1 MLAVDHTPPSLLLDA
16 LQGWQLASPL
26 SPSNGLRQDADGA
39 LTLQPLPGEAIALAD
54 AAKLAQAGMQCP
66 AGLASD
72 GCGHVILV
80 DAGNGGVFRID
91 IATLAADSDIRNC
104 RAIERI
110 DGIGGPGT
118 APRALNAA
126 RGIAALRGGGF
137 AIADTGNARVQCF
150 AAPPRALTQ
159 VFQDLGGLRRADAEP
174 ATLDHPWSVAVDHCG
189 GLFVVDRGH
198 RAVRHIDPR
207 ARTLANIGTGALADP
222 TRIAVSAAGIV
233 AVADQSLQAVL
244 LFRPGAAAPL
254 AQMKPARQVPMSVAF
269 GPEGTLY
276 VGDAVGL
283 IHVFVPDATSPQ
295 VYTFVG
301 SGDSRVTGRIVDL
314 AWAGNDGLL
323 ALIEQDNDT
332 RSRALWRIWPDGG
345 FVSKGSITTQALDSD
360 IELCQWHRILLAA
373 DFIGGH
379 GGPAPIGAAQ
389 PGVASIEIETY
400 TSGDLTATAQ
410 LLTANAV
417 PWRRNL
423 RSGDADPD
431 CLVQNEPGR
440 YLWLRVTLGGNGAIS
455 PRVAGARLFFPR
467 QSYLQHLPAIYQDDQ
482 QSRNFL
488 ERFLS
493 VFQTEFDDIDQR
505 IDRLWLLLD
514 PISTEP
520 AFLQWL
526 AGWVGLVIDPGWAPD
541 LLRQHIRDAH
551 ARHLVRGT
559 PRGIEQAINDYVELP
574 AQAKVLEH
582 FRLRDWATV
591 SPAAEPDGDRQF
603 WTGVAALDGTRRLWS
618 RSFTKRLQLD
628 VYSQIG
634 AFRLVSRPEPAV
646 EPFDWGAHRFT
657 VFFPADPTDA
667 AALSK
672 RVAAVVER
680 EKPAHTEAELCPVFP
695 RMRVG
700 RQAMVGVDSRIGGVS
715 YLTLNRLATLS
726 YDSILGCSPYERPIC
741 ASGTSPRPRVG
752 RTTVLQ

>member
-39 LTLQPLPGEAIALAD
+39 LTLQPLPGEATALAD
-54 AAKLAQAGMQCP
+54 AATLVQAGMQCP

-72 GCGHVILV
+72 GCGHVLVV
-80 DAGNGGVFRID
+80 DAGNGGVFRIA
-91 IATLAADSDIRNC
+91 IATVAAGSDIKNC

-110 DGIGGPGT
+110 DGIGGPGA

-150 AAPPRALTQ
+150 AAAPHALTQ
-159 VFQDLGGLRRADAEP
+159 VWQDLGGLRRDGAEP
-174 ATLDHPWSVAVDHCG
+174 ATLDLPWSIAVDRCG

-198 RAVRHIDPR
+198 GVVRHVDPR
-207 ARTLANIGTGALADP
+207 AGTLADIGAGALADP
-222 TRIAVSAAGIV
+222 TRVAVSAAGIV
-233 AVADQSLQAVL
+233 AAADQSLQAVL
-244 LFRPGAAAPL
+244 LFRPGAAVPL
-254 AQMKPARQVPMSVAF
+254 AQVKPAGQVPMSVAF
-269 GPEGTLY
+269 GPDGTLY

-283 IHVFVPDATSPQ
+283 VHVFVPDATSPQ
-295 VYTFVG
+295 AYKFVG
-301 SGDSRVTGRIVDL
+301 SGDSRVTGRIIDL
-314 AWAGNDGLL
+314 AWAGDDGML
-323 ALIEQDNDT
+323 ALIEQDDD
-332 RSRALWRIWPDGG
+332 SRALWRIWPDGG
-345 FVSKGSITTQALDSD
+345 FVSKGSFTTQALDSD
-360 IELCQWHRILLAA
+360 IDVCQWHRILIAA

-379 GGPAPIGAAQ
+379 GTAAPVGAAQ
-389 PGVASIEIETY
+389 PGVASIVIETY
-400 TSGDLTATAQ
+400 TSGDLAATAQ
-410 LLTANAV
+410 LIAANAV
-417 PWRRNL
+417 PWRLNL
-423 RSGDADPD
+423 RTGDADPD

-467 QSYLQHLPAIYQDDQ
+467 RSYLQHLPEIYQDDQ
-482 QSRNFL
+482 QSRRFL

-493 VFQTEFDDIDQR
+493 IFQTEFDDIDQR
-505 IDRLWLLLD
+505 IDQLWLLLD
-514 PISTEP
+514 PMSTEP

-526 AGWVGLVIDPGWAPD
+526 AGWVGLVIDPGWTPD
-541 LLRQHIRDAH
+541 VLRQRIRDAY

-559 PRGIEQAINDYVELP
+559 PKGIEQAINDYLELP

-591 SPAAEPDGDRQF
+591 SPANEPDDDRQF

-634 AFRLVSRPEPAV
+634 AFRLVSRPEPPV

-657 VFFPADPTDA
+657 VFFPVDPADADVA
-667 AALSK
+667 SK
-672 RVAAVVER
+672 RIAAVVER
-680 EKPAHTEAELCPVFP
+680 EKPAHTEADLCPVFP

-700 RQAMVGVDSRIGGVS
+700 RQAMVGVDTRVGGVS

-726 YDSILGCSPYERPIC
+726 YDTILGCSPYERPMR
-741 ASGTSPRPRVG
+741 AGGTSPRPCVG
-752 RTTVLQ
+752 TTTVLQ

>member
-39 LTLQPLPGEAIALAD
+39 LTLQPLPGKATALAD
-54 AAKLAQAGMQCP
+54 AATLVQAGMRCP
-66 AGLASD
+66 SGVASD
-72 GCGHVILV
+72 GCGHVLVV

-91 IATLAADSDIRNC
+91 IATLAAGSDIKNC
-104 RAIERI
+104 RAIEHI
-110 DGIGGPGT
+110 DGVGGPGM

-137 AIADTGNARVQCF
+137 VIADTGNARVQCF
-150 AAPPRALTQ
+150 AAAPHALTQ
-159 VFQDLGGLRRADAEP
+159 IWQDLSGLRGDGAEP
-174 ATLDHPWSVAVDHCG
+174 TTLEHPWSVAVDHCG

-207 ARTLANIGTGALADP
+207 AHTLADIGAGALADP
-222 TRIAVSAAGIV
+222 TRVAVSAAGIV

-244 LFRPGAAAPL
+244 LFRPGATAAFT
-254 AQMKPARQVPMSVAF
+254 QVKPAGQVPMSIAF
-269 GPEGTLY
+269 GPDGTLY

-283 IHVFVPDATSPQ
+283 LHVFVPDATPPQ
-295 VYTFVG
+295 AYTFVG

-314 AWAGNDGLL
+314 AWAGDDGLL
-323 ALIEQDNDT
+323 ALIEQDDDE

-345 FVSKGSITTQALDSD
+345 FVSKGSFTTQALDSD
-360 IELCQWHRILLAA
+360 IDVCQWHRILLTA

-379 GGPAPIGAAQ
+379 GATAIVGAAQ
-389 PGVASIEIETY
+389 PGVASIAIETY
-400 TSGDLTATAQ
+400 TSGDLAATAQ
-410 LLTANAV
+410 LLAASAV
-417 PWRRNL
+417 PWRLNPP
-423 RSGDADPD
+423 SGDADPD

-455 PRVAGARLFFPR
+455 PRVARARLFFPR
-467 QSYLQHLPAIYQDDQ
+467 RSYLQHLPVIYQDDQ
-482 QSRNFL
+482 QSRRFL

-493 VFQTEFDDIDQR
+493 IFQTEFDDIDQR

-514 PISTEP
+514 PTSTEP

-541 LLRQHIRDAH
+541 VLRQRIRDAY

-559 PRGIEQAINDYVELP
+559 PKGIEQAINDYLELP

-591 SPAAEPDGDRQF
+591 SPSAEPDDERQF

-618 RSFTKRLQLD
+618 RSFYKRLQLD
-628 VYSQIG
+628 VFSQIG

-657 VFFPADPTDA
+657 VFFPADPNDA
-667 AALSK
+667 DATSR

-680 EKPAHTEAELCPVFP
+680 EKPAHTEAELCAVFP

-700 RQAMVGVDSRIGGVS
+700 RQAMVGVDSRVGGVS

-726 YDSILGCSPYERPIC
+726 YDSILGCSSYERSMRDS
-741 ASGTSPRPRVG
+741 ATSPRPRVG
-752 RTTVLQ
+752 TTTVLQ